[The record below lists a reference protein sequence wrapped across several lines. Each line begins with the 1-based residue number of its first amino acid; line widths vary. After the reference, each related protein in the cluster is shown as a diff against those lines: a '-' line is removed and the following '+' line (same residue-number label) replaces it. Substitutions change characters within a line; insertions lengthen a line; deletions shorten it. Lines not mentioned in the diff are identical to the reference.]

1 MSILRAI
8 TCYAASSVILFGS
21 SSAASVPG
29 AEAQTPA
36 PAPAPSPSPGAGNKL
51 TVPFSDPARPGTVRV
66 SLTNGGIRVRG
77 YQGQTVIVETSTQDD
92 DDKQSKADQGLRR
105 IRNTA
110 SGIVI
115 EEERNEIRISSE
127 MPNRTV
133 QLDIQVP
140 VRTSLVLSATNDGD
154 IVVDGVD
161 GELELNNTNGAVTA
175 TKVSGTVIAHALND
189 DVKVTMTRVGSKPM
203 SFTSLNGDIDVVLP
217 ADIKANV
224 RMQTGNGEVYSDFAI
239 DMQAPSVQQS
249 TESPRGQ
256 GGKYRIKV
264 DQVMVGRINGGGP
277 DITFKTFNGDIRIR
291 KGS

>member
-1 MSILRAI
+1 
-8 TCYAASSVILFGS
+8 
-21 SSAASVPG
+21 
-29 AEAQTPA
+29 
-36 PAPAPSPSPGAGNKL
+36 
-51 TVPFSDPARPGTVRV
+51 
-66 SLTNGGIRVRG
+66 
-77 YQGQTVIVETSTQDD
+77 
-92 DDKQSKADQGLRR
+92 LRR
-105 IRNTA
+105 LRNTA

-127 MPNRTV
+127 TPNRSV

-189 DVKVTMTRVGSKPM
+189 DVKVTMTRAGTKPM

-224 RMQTGNGEVYSDFAI
+224 RMQTGNGEVYSDFNI
-239 DMQAPSVQQS
+239 DLQAPSVQQS

-256 GGKYRIKV
+256 GGKFRIKV

-277 DITFKTFNGDIRIR
+277 EITFKTFNGDIRIR
-291 KGS
+291 KGT

>member
-1 MSILRAI
+1 M
-8 TCYAASSVILFGS
+8 
-21 SSAASVPG
+21 
-29 AEAQTPA
+29 
-36 PAPAPSPSPGAGNKL
+36 
-51 TVPFSDPARPGTVRV
+51 
-66 SLTNGGIRVRG
+66 
-77 YQGQTVIVETSTQDD
+77 
-92 DDKQSKADQGLRR
+92 
-105 IRNTA
+105 
-110 SGIVI
+110 
-115 EEERNEIRISSE
+115 
-127 MPNRTV
+127 

-189 DVKVTMTRVGSKPM
+189 DVKVTMTRTGTKPM

-224 RMQTGNGEVYSDFAI
+224 RLQMGNGEVYSDFAI

-256 GGKYRIKV
+256 GGSTGSRS
-264 DQVMVGRINGGGP
+264 
-277 DITFKTFNGDIRIR
+277 IR
-291 KGS
+291 